1 MSQDLSVIETKI
13 GLTKTDKLTIKMS
26 NIASKEN
33 FDSEDKHI
41 TNLMDR
47 IINDPNIANPIIEFE
62 KDVSMLKKA
71 LKFIDETTIEFDLDN
86 NEGNNYF

>member
-1 MSQDLSVIETKI
+1 MSQDLSIIETKI
-13 GLTKTDKLTIKMS
+13 GLAKNDKLKIKMS

-41 TNLMDR
+41 KSLMDR
-47 IINDPNIANPIIEFE
+47 IINDQNISNPIAEFE

-71 LKFIDETTIEFDLDN
+71 LKFIDETTMNI
-86 NEGNNYF
+86 